1 MRLTIAN
8 VKGGVGKT
16 TTAVNLAAGLQRKGK
31 TLLVDA
37 DPKGSAYA
45 WSQVEGSDFPF
56 PVIHWAV
63 RDLTARVRQISGDY
77 DHVVIDT
84 GPEQEHLV
92 RAALMASDALLIPL
106 GATTMDLNRL
116 GATLAAASEAEDLGA
131 QFTTHV
137 LLTRTRSRSRS
148 AAEIRDWLAANDVPL
163 LPRNVRQL
171 EQLAQAYGAPVTDLA
186 DYADVLDDLLAAAR
200 TPVAAATSKGTR

>member
-16 TTAVNLAAGLQRKGK
+16 TTAVNLAAGLQRRGK

-45 WSQVEGSDFPF
+45 WSQVEGSAFPF

-63 RDLTARVRQISGDY
+63 RDLTTRVEQVSKDY
-77 DHVVIDT
+77 EHVVIDT

-92 RAALMASDALLIPL
+92 RSALMVSDILLIPL

-116 GATLAAASEAEDLGA
+116 GATLSTAAEAEDLGA
-131 QFTTHV
+131 AFATHV
-137 LLTRTRSRSRS
+137 LLTRTRTRSRS
-148 AAEIRDWLAANDVPL
+148 ATEIRAWLAENDVPL

-171 EQLAQAYGAPVTDLA
+171 EQLAQAYGAPVTDIA
-186 DYADVLDDLLAAAR
+186 DYGDVLEDLLVTTTTKKAKR
-200 TPVAAATSKGTR
+200 T

>member
-16 TTAVNLAAGLQRKGK
+16 TTAVNLAAGLQRRGK

-63 RDLTARVRQISGDY
+63 RDLTARVQQVAADY
-77 DHVVIDT
+77 DHIVIDT

-92 RAALMASDALLIPL
+92 RAALLVSDTLLIPL

-116 GATLAAASEAEDLGA
+116 GATLTTASEAEDLGA
-131 QFTTHV
+131 HFSTHV
-137 LLTRTRSRSRS
+137 LLTRTRARSRS
-148 AAEIRDWLAANDVPL
+148 ASDIRDWLAERDVPL

-171 EQLAQAYGAPVTDLA
+171 DRLAQAYGAPVTDLT
-186 DYADVLDDLLAAAR
+186 DYADVLDDLTAAEAR
-200 TPVAAATSKGTR
+200 SVPEPTKGTR